1 MSSDGVADTE
11 QTMQINP
18 QRAQVLAENLSNV
31 LQRVDS
37 VAAGRK
43 ACSLCPRPY
52 PGRSDVLTERLAFR
66 FVSLPSQS

>member
-11 QTMQINP
+11 QSMQINP

-43 ACSLCPRPY
+43 ACSSRP
-52 PGRSDVLTERLAFR
+52 PATHAGRSDVLTGGLAIR
-66 FVSLPSQS
+66 SV